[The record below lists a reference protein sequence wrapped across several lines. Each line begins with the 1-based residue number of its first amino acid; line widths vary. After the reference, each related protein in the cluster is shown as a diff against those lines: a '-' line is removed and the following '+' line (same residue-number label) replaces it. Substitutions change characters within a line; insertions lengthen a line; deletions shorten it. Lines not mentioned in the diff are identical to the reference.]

1 MQPAAYLFYGMM
13 LIPFGISPTG
23 TVLIALFRTLSMTLT
38 VLSNILVTKT
48 YFSYE
53 YIHHGFKCHLIF

>member
-48 YFSYE
+48 YF
-53 YIHHGFKCHLIF
+53 